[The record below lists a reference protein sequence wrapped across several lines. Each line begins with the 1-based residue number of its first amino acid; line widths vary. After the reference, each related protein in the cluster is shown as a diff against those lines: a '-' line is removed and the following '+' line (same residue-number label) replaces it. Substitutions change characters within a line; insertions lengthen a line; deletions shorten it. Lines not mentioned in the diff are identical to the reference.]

1 MKNNST
7 KKHVRTGTI
16 LIAISLSLVLINA
29 LVYAVI
35 IYAPEIR
42 SRKNI
47 DGLEAKAVPVNDIY
61 IPDDAVVIGLGEA
74 THGNVEFQELKLQ
87 VLQETVERYD
97 VGSISMELDF
107 GTGIAINRYVHG
119 GAGDPALLAES
130 TGYPIYDTKQIA
142 DLIRWIHDYNLTAE
156 DKVSFY
162 GFDMQAPMYDLP
174 YIEEFCNRYAI
185 LSAEEVTAMYYGLNW
200 ESHSVNKEAEKA
212 SYDVIRRV
220 EAELVDNADKY
231 SDDPDYR
238 IILQAC
244 KSALYCSKFD
254 NIDSDSEDEEK
265 SGMEIRDLSMAE
277 NIRWIQEYEA
287 DLGHSR
293 ILISAHNGH
302 VAASGQEFKAM
313 GNNLRDFYGS
323 GYFVIGTDFY
333 YTSDNMNMYGASTE
347 RSDEHFC
354 SADPLAEK
362 AKNYPDGEFY
372 INFRD
377 LKESDGEIYTVA
389 HSPMMM
395 GSIGEGYQPMWH
407 LMPSY
412 IRGKEV
418 PSKIF
423 DAMIMVYDATPI
435 RVVHQ

>member
-1 MKNNST
+1 MKNNSK

-16 LIAISLSLVLINA
+16 LIAISLSLVLISTLA
-29 LVYAVI
+29 YAVI
-35 IYAPEIR
+35 IYEPEIR
-42 SRKNI
+42 SKKKI

-74 THGNVEFQELKLQ
+74 THGNVEFQELKLH
-87 VLQETVERYD
+87 VLQETVERYN

-119 GAGDPALLAES
+119 GEGDPALLAEA
-130 TGYPIYDTKQIA
+130 TGYPIYDTIQIA
-142 DLIRWIHDYNLTAE
+142 NLIRWVHDHNLTSE
-156 DKVSFY
+156 DKISFY
-162 GFDMQAPMYDLP
+162 GFDMQVPMYDLP
-174 YIEEFCNRYAI
+174 YIAEFSKKYDI
-185 LSAEEVTAMYYGLNW
+185 LSEEEVIAMNYGLNW
-200 ESHSVNKEAEKA
+200 ESHSPNEEAEKV
-212 SYDVIRRV
+212 SYDIIRKV
-220 EAELVDNADKY
+220 ESELVDNENKY
-231 SDDPDYR
+231 ADDPDYR

-244 KSALYCSKFD
+244 RSALYCAKFD
-254 NIDSDSEDEEK
+254 NVDSGSDSEAE
-265 SGMEIRDLSMAE
+265 SGMEIRDVSMAE
-277 NIRWIQEYEA
+277 NIKWIQEYEA
-287 DLGHSR
+287 DLGHKR

-302 VAASGQEFKAM
+302 VAAAGQGFKAM
-313 GNNLRDFYGS
+313 GNHLRDFYGG

-333 YTSDNMNMYGASTE
+333 YTSDNMNMNGASTE

-362 AKNYPDGEFY
+362 AKDYPDGEFY

-395 GSIGEGYQPMWH
+395 GSIGEGYQPVWH

-418 PSKIF
+418 PSETF

-435 RVVHQ
+435 RVVH

>member
-1 MKNNST
+1 MKNNS
-7 KKHVRTGTI
+7 KKKPAKIGTI
-16 LIAISLSLVLINA
+16 LIAISLSLVLISS
-29 LVYAVI
+29 LTYAVV
-35 IYAPEIR
+35 IYAPEIQ
-42 SRKNI
+42 SRKKI

-87 VLQETVERYD
+87 VLQETVEHYD

-119 GAGDPALLAES
+119 GEGDPAQLAES

-142 DLIRWIHDYNLTAE
+142 DLIQWVHDHNLTAE

-162 GFDMQAPMYDLP
+162 GFDMQGPMYDLP
-174 YIEEFCNRYAI
+174 FISEFSRKYTIISEEEI
-185 LSAEEVTAMYYGLNW
+185 VAMNYGLNW
-200 ESHSVNKEAEKA
+200 ESHSPNKEAEKV
-212 SYDVIRRV
+212 SYDIIRRV

-231 SDDPDYR
+231 TDDPDYR

-244 KSALYCSKFD
+244 RSALYCSEFD
-254 NIDSDSEDEEK
+254 NLDSEDEEE
-265 SGMEIRDLSMAE
+265 SGMEIRDRSMAE

-302 VAASGQEFKAM
+302 VAAAGQGFKAM

-362 AKNYPDGEFY
+362 AKDYPDGEFY

-395 GSIGEGYQPMWH
+395 GSIGEGYQPVWH
-407 LMPSY
+407 LIPSY
-412 IRGKEV
+412 IRGKDV
-418 PSKIF
+418 PSEVF

-435 RVVHQ
+435 RVVH